1 MPPRSTTPRA
11 EEATMNGFR
20 KERGGVHLVERVPI
34 PVHTRHCIDLQAL
47 LEVFRDLR
55 KLAKEFVV
63 LLPVETR
70 NASLI
75 LALPSHVS
83 STLAASD
90 LLTIVRAVERSS
102 SSASYLRSLSACTL
116 LHALRG
122 RWGPPEWNGERVPL
136 HRGDGRDPSG
146 TFEHQASCAS
156 LRGTGTATTLS
167 TRYLWARC
175 EPPPRGTKWTRR
187 GPPPVLRGPAA
198 AHPPD

>member
-1 MPPRSTTPRA
+1 
-11 EEATMNGFR
+11 MNGFR

-175 EPPPRGTKWTRR
+175 EPPPF
-187 GPPPVLRGPAA
+187 VLSGHAA
-198 AHPPD
+198 SPTPY